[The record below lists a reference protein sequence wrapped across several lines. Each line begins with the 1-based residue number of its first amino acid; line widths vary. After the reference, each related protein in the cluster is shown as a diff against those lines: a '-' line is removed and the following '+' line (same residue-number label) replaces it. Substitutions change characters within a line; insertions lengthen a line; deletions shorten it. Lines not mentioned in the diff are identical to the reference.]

1 MGGTDSGAGT
11 STPRGCATERAR
23 PRGSCSGTRS
33 GPRSTTRPTGWLTT
47 CAPWRRSAPPPTA
60 CFHSQG
66 HGARSPGLGALLRHQ
81 GIAPLRIDYNEMVED
96 HDGVCRRILEAV
108 DPTAD
113 HSMVPPDRIGVRRQ
127 ADSISDEWRA
137 RFVADEGGDVLPGS

>member
-1 MGGTDSGAGT
+1 MGRGRPLGRPGGRVADYLRTVASFRT
-11 STPRGCATERAR
+11 TPNGVFSLKAMELGRQGWERYFAT
-23 PRGSCSGTRS
+23 
-33 GPRSTTRPTGWLTT
+33 
-47 CAPWRRSAPPPTA
+47 
-60 CFHSQG
+60 
-66 HGARSPGLGALLRHQ
+66 Q
-81 GIAPLRIDYNEMVED
+81 GIAPLRIDYDEVVED

-127 ADSISDEWRA
+127 ADSISDEWPA